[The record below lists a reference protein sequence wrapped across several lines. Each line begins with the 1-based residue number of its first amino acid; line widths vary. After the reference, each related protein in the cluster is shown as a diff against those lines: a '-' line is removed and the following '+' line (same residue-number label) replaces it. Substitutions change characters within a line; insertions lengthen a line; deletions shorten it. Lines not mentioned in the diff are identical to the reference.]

1 MSKFIYE
8 EGMPTSVK
16 RELAK
21 AVKPYEWLIPNWC
34 QEVHINWHTTGRDT
48 ILINC
53 SIMYEYRQA
62 ELTFY
67 PLFLS
72 EPEDRRKEHVI
83 HDMLHI
89 FMSVVSDYAYATID
103 RLVPEEEAPKFRES
117 LLDELRQRNE
127 SCVQD
132 LAHCLNQRLALS

>member
-1 MSKFIYE
+1 MSKFTYAADI
-8 EGMPTSVK
+8 PPSIK

-21 AVKPYEWLIPNWC
+21 AVKPYGWLIPSWC
-34 QEVHINWHTTGRDT
+34 QLVQVNWHPTGKDT
-48 ILINC
+48 ILISC
-53 SIMYEYRQA
+53 AIMYEYRQA

-103 RLVPEEEAPKFRES
+103 RLVPEEEAPKFREA

-132 LAHCLNQRLALS
+132 LAHCLNLHLTP